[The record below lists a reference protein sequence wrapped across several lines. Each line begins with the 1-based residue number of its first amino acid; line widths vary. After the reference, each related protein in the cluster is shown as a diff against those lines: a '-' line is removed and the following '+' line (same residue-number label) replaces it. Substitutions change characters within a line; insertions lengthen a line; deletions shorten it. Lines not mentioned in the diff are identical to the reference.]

1 MTVGLKF
8 GCLMER
14 RSQSDL
20 RLMALLMAS
29 SDFRSM
35 ASWMAS
41 WMASLMIL
49 TRNRPSRE
57 ILRRHRRRRRW
68 TTWHMAAILHPILRP
83 ASPASRPSS
92 RPAALQR
99 VLVGLPSTLPLL
111 RLMLGD
117 PQGRHHLQMGHTC
130 VNGVVGH
137 THPVVPAPQRGGAWP
152 SWHGARP
159 SSRAPSASHP
169 RAQPRMP
176 CASKRV
182 RQPRKLR

>member
-1 MTVGLKF
+1 MNVGLKF

-41 WMASLMIL
+41 WMTL
-49 TRNRPSRE
+49 TRNRSSRE
-57 ILRRHRRRRRW
+57 ILRRHRRRRQW
-68 TTWHMAAILHPILRP
+68 TMWHMAAILHPILRP

-117 PQGRHHLQMGHTC
+117 PQSRHHLQMGHTC

-152 SWHGARP
+152 SCLGARP